1 MNVSQHFLLVKYFV
15 SVSVYDYI
23 FNSRITVLFY
33 NERQH
38 DGYENMIW
46 QRLFHQKLM
55 ILSMLKYLTQ

>member
-15 SVSVYDYI
+15 SVSVHDYI

-46 QRLFHQKLM
+46 QRLFYQKLM
-55 ILSMLKYLTQ
+55 ILSMLKNLTQ